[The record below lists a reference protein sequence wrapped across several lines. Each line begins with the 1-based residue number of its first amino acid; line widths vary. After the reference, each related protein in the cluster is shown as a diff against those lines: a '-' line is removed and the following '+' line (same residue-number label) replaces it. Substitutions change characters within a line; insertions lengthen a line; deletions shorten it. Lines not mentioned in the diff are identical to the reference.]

1 MDRFAH
7 LSNILHIDGTFCT
20 LMERFAQ
27 LWNVLQVWDEE
38 MEAIAQRWTDQCDFG
53 HDGNR

>member
-1 MDRFAH
+1 MTSLKLFG
-7 LSNILHIDGTFCT
+7 LLF
-20 LMERFAQ
+20 ERFAQ

-38 MEAIAQRWTDQCDFG
+38 MEAIAQRWTDHCDFG